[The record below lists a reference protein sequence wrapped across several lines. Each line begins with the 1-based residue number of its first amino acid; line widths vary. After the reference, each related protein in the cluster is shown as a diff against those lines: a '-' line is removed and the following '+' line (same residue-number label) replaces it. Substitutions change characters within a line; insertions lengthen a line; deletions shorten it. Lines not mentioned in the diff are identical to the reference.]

1 MNLQRFVGKSVIV
14 TGGSSGI
21 GKATA
26 ERFASE
32 GANVLIFADRAEE
45 VRATAEAMRSAGH
58 SVIDCHGDVAN
69 SADVQRAVQ
78 MSIEHFG
85 GVDVLVGNAGIATSE
100 PFVHIS
106 EERWDRLMDINLKGM
121 FLFAQASA
129 RQMLKQNTGGAL
141 LFTASVNGLAA
152 ETGLASYN
160 ASKAAI
166 ILMMKT
172 IALELGPYRIRA
184 NAVCPG
190 LIHTPL
196 TNSFVNNG
204 EAWNN
209 YVRTIAW
216 GRAGAPEEV
225 AAAFAFLASD
235 DAVYITGETINV
247 DGGQMANLSLPA
259 LMEGLN
265 G

>member
-1 MNLQRFVGKSVIV
+1 MQRFVGKSVIV

-26 ERFASE
+26 QRFAQE
-32 GANVLIFADRAEE
+32 GANVLIFADRADEL
-45 VRATAEAMRSAGH
+45 RATGDAMRGEGH
-58 SVIDCHGDVAN
+58 RVIDYVGDVSRA
-69 SADVQRAVQ
+69 ADVKAAVQ
-78 MSIEHFG
+78 MAVEQFG
-85 GVDVLVGNAGIATSE
+85 GVNVLIGNAGIATWE
-100 PFVHIS
+100 PFIHCT

-121 FLFAQASA
+121 FLFAQACA
-129 RQMLKQNTGGAL
+129 REMLKQKSGGAL

-196 TNSFVNNG
+196 THNFVANDPN
-204 EAWNN
+204 WQT
-209 YVRTIAW
+209 YVRSIAW
-216 GRAGAPEEV
+216 GRAGTPEEV
-225 AAAFAFLASD
+225 AAAYAFLASD

-247 DGGQMANLSLPA
+247 DGGQMAKLSDPGLFA
-259 LMEGLN
+259 GLEEGL
-265 G
+265 

>member
-1 MNLQRFVGKSVIV
+1 MRRFEGKSVIV

-26 ERFASE
+26 ERFAQE

-45 VRATAEAMRSAGH
+45 LRATGAAMRSAGY
-58 SVIDCHGDVAN
+58 SVLDSHGDVA
-69 SADVQRAVQ
+69 SAADVQRTVQ
-78 MSIEHFG
+78 MAIEHFG

-100 PFVHIS
+100 PFVQIS

-121 FLFAQASA
+121 FLFAQACA
-129 RQMLKQNTGGAL
+129 KQMLKQKRGGAL

-152 ETGLASYN
+152 ETGLASYS

-196 TNSFVNNG
+196 THNFVANDPN
-204 EAWNN
+204 WQT
-209 YVRTIAW
+209 YVRSIAW
-216 GRAGAPEEV
+216 GRAGSAEEV

-247 DGGQMANLSLPA
+247 DGGQMAKLSDP
-259 LMEGLN
+259 GLIT
-265 G
+265 GLDL